1 MTTDNRDN
9 AVAEVD
15 IRERIDSLLDAV
27 RTGDLETLRTVFAPN
42 IVSFDIEA
50 PLRHLGEEKKMSNW
64 EQMFTVLQVPFE
76 YETRDLTVFV
86 DGSLAIVYSLNHMN
100 ASIGTG
106 GKIDYWLR
114 WTSAWQKID
123 GQWMIVHDH
132 VSVPTYFPEGRA
144 AMDLMP

>member
-1 MTTDNRDN
+1 MTTDN

-15 IRERIDSLLDAV
+15 IRERIESLLDSV
-27 RTGDLETLRTVFAPN
+27 RTGDLETLRTIFAPN

-50 PLRHLGEEKKMSNW
+50 PLRHLGAEKKMSNW
-64 EQMFTVLQVPFE
+64 EQIFTMFQLPLE
-76 YETRDLTVFV
+76 YETRDLTVLV
-86 DGSLAIVYSLNHMN
+86 DGSLAVVYSLNHMN
-100 ASIGTG
+100 ASLGTG
-106 GKIDYWLR
+106 RKIDYWLR

-123 GQWMIVHDH
+123 GQWMIVHDQ